1 MSKNKNSEWI
11 DLRDLRFV
19 LFVIFVFSKPNMEFA
34 IEGKSEMPFVEDARI
49 VCPYLSIALLFPIK
63 RRVKR
68 RMNRFTLLKIQWL
81 SNVSAYLMAIL
92 RYALIP

>member
-1 MSKNKNSEWI
+1 M
-11 DLRDLRFV
+11 
-19 LFVIFVFSKPNMEFA
+19 LFVKFVFFKPNMEFA
-34 IEGKSEMPFVEDARI
+34 FEGKSEMPFVEDVRI

-68 RMNRFTLLKIQWL
+68 RGYRFTLLKIQWL
-81 SNVSAYLMAIL
+81 SNVSDYLMAIL

>member
-1 MSKNKNSEWI
+1 
-11 DLRDLRFV
+11 
-19 LFVIFVFSKPNMEFA
+19 MEFA

-68 RMNRFTLLKIQWL
+68 RVYRFTLLKSQWL
-81 SNVSAYLMAIL
+81 SNVMLYLIAIL